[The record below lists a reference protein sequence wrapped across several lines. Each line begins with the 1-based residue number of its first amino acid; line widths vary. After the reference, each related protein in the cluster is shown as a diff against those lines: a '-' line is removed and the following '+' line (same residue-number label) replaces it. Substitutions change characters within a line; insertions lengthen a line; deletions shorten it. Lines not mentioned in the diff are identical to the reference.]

1 MRFLVTAFVALAAAA
16 SPALAAHKTTYT
28 YKGKTQ
34 EKDTI
39 KFKAS
44 DKKVTG
50 LVTSWT
56 GYCESHKTF
65 PGKTT
70 IKSVKLVHKHDSSG
84 KYLWFE
90 KTGHYNGGFSYNGQD
105 YTTKYSYDI
114 FSSIQKHVAD
124 GAIYGY
130 VKIFDSTGAQVDQC
144 ATDGEFDQNG
154 WYTLG
159 GGTGFNVK
167 GR

>member
-1 MRFLVTAFVALAAAA
+1 MRILVTALIACAAAA
-16 SPALAAHKTTYT
+16 SPALGAKTTYT

-34 EKDTI
+34 EKDPI

-50 LVTSWT
+50 LATPWT
-56 GYCESHKTF
+56 AYCESHKTI
-65 PGKTT
+65 PGNTT
-70 IKSVKLVHKHDSSG
+70 IKSVKLVHKHGSSG

-90 KTGHYNGGFSYNGQD
+90 KKGHYNGGFSYNGQD
-105 YTTKYSYDI
+105 YTAKYSFDI
-114 FSSIQKHVAD
+114 FASIQKHVAD
-124 GAIYGY
+124 GGVYGY
-130 VKIFDSTGAQVDQC
+130 VEIFDSTGTRVDRC
-144 ATDGEFDQNG
+144 ATDGDFDQNG

-159 GGTGFNVK
+159 GGNPFTVK